1 MAAVE
6 TRARLLSLAL
16 MVRRD
21 DGLREVCST
30 AERLAVS
37 LLLNRHEWLD
47 ELGYTTIG
55 AIDRLGWR
63 VVSQL
68 RQIEC
73 ELAAH
78 EKNPP
83 GMAG

>member
-73 ELAAH
+73 EIESH

-83 GMAG
+83 GRAG